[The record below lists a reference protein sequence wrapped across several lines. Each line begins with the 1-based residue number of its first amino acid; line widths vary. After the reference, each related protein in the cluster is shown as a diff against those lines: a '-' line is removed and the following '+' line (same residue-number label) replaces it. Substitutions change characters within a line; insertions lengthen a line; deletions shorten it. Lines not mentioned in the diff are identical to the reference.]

1 MIAAVQAVLQ
11 QGGWVS
17 WALVAVSVMLWTA
30 IVSRWAALLD
40 PHGERGA
47 ITAFVREARPLA
59 RAGGDL
65 ATHYRRGVE
74 RLAQYRSVLRVLA
87 AVAPLLGLL
96 GTVGG
101 MVEMFGS
108 LHGVKA
114 GSEASVAGGISTAL
128 VTTQLGLIIG
138 APGLVASRLLERREL
153 RLVAE
158 LDRARALLRR
168 EVRS

>member
-1 MIAAVQAVLQ
+1 MIDRVQAILQ

-17 WALVAVSVMLWTA
+17 WALVAASVLLWTA
-30 IVSRWAALLD
+30 ITLRWSALLD
-40 PHGERGA
+40 PHGPSGVVS
-47 ITAFVREARPLA
+47 AFVAEARDARLGLA
-59 RAGGDL
+59 VLHERARD
-65 ATHYRRGVE
+65 

-108 LHGVKA
+108 LHG
-114 GSEASVAGGISTAL
+114 GSVGTESSVAGGISTAL
-128 VTTQLGLIIG
+128 VTTQLGLVIG

-153 RLVAE
+153 RLAAE
-158 LDRARALLRR
+158 LDRARTLLLRGGTR
-168 EVRS
+168 